1 MRSLPLNTRRK
12 LAAHVFVAAAV
23 VVWALASLRL
33 PGYAL
38 PGPLT
43 VARQIGDFAVSAKLA
58 GHVASSIFHVTAAL
72 ALAFVIGTALAVM
85 RHYLPVTRI
94 LIGRL
99 AAFLNSFSSIGWALL
114 AILWFGL
121 NDASVI
127 FVIGIIVLPIYL
139 INTQA
144 ALDQLDA
151 ELIEMG
157 NSFTR
162 AWWRGFTLLVLPALL
177 PFMLA
182 TTRIAFGIA
191 WKVALTAELFGGNSG
206 FGFLVN
212 IARQDIDTPRIFAV
226 IALMIV
232 ISYLADHLLF
242 APLQRLLTRHYADA

>member
-1 MRSLPLNTRRK
+1 MRSLSLNTRRK
-12 LAAHVFVAAAV
+12 LAAHLFVAAVLIIWLFA
-23 VVWALASLRL
+23 ALRL
-33 PGYAL
+33 PGYVL
-38 PGPLT
+38 PAPLT
-43 VARQIGDFAVSAKLA
+43 VLEQIGAFLVSAKLA
-58 GHVASSIFHVTAAL
+58 GHIAASIFHVTAAL
-72 ALAFVIGTALAVM
+72 VLAFVVGTTLAVAG
-85 RHYLPVTRI
+85 HYVPITRV

-127 FVIGIIVLPIYL
+127 FVIGIIILPIYM
-139 INTQA
+139 INMQA

-151 ELIEMG
+151 DLIEMTA
-157 NSFTR
+157 SFTR
-162 AWWRGFTLLVLPALL
+162 SWPRAFSLVVLPALY

-182 TTRIAFGIA
+182 TTRLAFGIA

-226 IALMIV
+226 IALMIM
-232 ISYLADHLLF
+232 IAYLADRFLF
-242 APLQRLLTRHYADA
+242 APLERYLTRHYADA